1 MAAGRPG
8 AWPRWRAHR
17 LALDDPNDPNVDALR
32 AHRLTRSMLAGWR
45 PGACRLAGWRAD
57 GAALDS
63 MGGEGRGD
71 RPKKLWRVRKKFFIF
86 MQKAPCL
93 MPTGLGY
100 AHCMSFQSLPF
111 APREIRATEKVLQA
125 IYDAAKIGLKGD
137 TLALAAGLLPTEY
150 RRLCQLDPIAQMA
163 EQKGRAD
170 GEAEAATQLHLAAK
184 SGDTKASLA
193 ILTHVHGWVAK
204 QQVQVDIKQQISIT
218 AALQEAESR
227 VVAGRLGQ
235 DVRAPLTIEGEHAT
249 ADL

>member
-1 MAAGRPG
+1 MHAPPRCSSARAGARTGSRSMTQMTQARRPTRCARTGSSSRAGGLAAPGLRAGGLAGSTAGRRERWG
-8 AWPRWRAHR
+8 GRARATGQKSYGGFAKNFLFFSKPR
-17 LALDDPNDPNVDALR
+17 
-32 AHRLTRSMLAGWR
+32 
-45 PGACRLAGWRAD
+45 
-57 GAALDS
+57 
-63 MGGEGRGD
+63 
-71 RPKKLWRVRKKFFIF
+71 
-86 MQKAPCL
+86 
-93 MPTGLGY
+93 Y

-137 TLALAAGLLPTEY
+137 SLALAAGLLPTEY
-150 RRLCQLDPIAQMA
+150 RRLCQLDPIVEMA

-227 VVAGRLGQ
+227 VVAGRLAQ
-235 DVRAPLTIEGEHAT
+235 DARAPLTIEGEHAT